1 MRLGGKPMD
10 DLKNIIGKNIQYLRK
25 EEKMTQ
31 QDLAIKLN
39 YTAKAISKWERG
51 ESIPEIETLIKISN
65 IFNVTLDFLV
75 KEDGRLHR
83 KEYVSAEIKN
93 KNNFFTTIL
102 LVAVVWT
109 LAAIIYVYLL
119 QIKETS
125 IWQLF
130 VWAVPISLV
139 IIAISIRQQNRNVQV
154 VVYSV
159 FLWALLVAIFVQF
172 NFTIPLIFLVG
183 IPAQLALIF
192 WSRII
197 RIK

>member
-1 MRLGGKPMD
+1 MD